1 MKKGQWFMND
11 ETGVITNIHREAVE
25 WYRQGATAWLRVVG
39 VTEKK
44 RRVQKMKLTQNK
56 LSVILATVVAGVSIL
71 ANCMTANA
79 AEPMKTRLENRYVL
93 AGSVDKIE
101 VFRNGIKTIH
111 VIDENG
117 EEWLYSYASM
127 EETPAD
133 GQKVTMIMNNNGTKT
148 IHDDIIEDVLWAR
161 PDEVNVD

>member
-1 MKKGQWFMND
+1 
-11 ETGVITNIHREAVE
+11 
-25 WYRQGATAWLRVVG
+25 
-39 VTEKK
+39 
-44 RRVQKMKLTQNK
+44 MKLTQNK

-79 AEPMKTRLENRYVL
+79 AELVKTRLQNRYVL
-93 AGSVDKIE
+93 AGCVEEIE

-111 VIDENG
+111 VVDENG

-133 GQKVTMIMNNNGTKT
+133 GQNVTMIMNNNGTET
-148 IHDDIIEDVLWAR
+148 IYDDIIEDVLWAR
-161 PDEVNVD
+161 PDEVDAD

>member
-1 MKKGQWFMND
+1 MNKAIRL
-11 ETGVITNIHREAVE
+11 TKSFTALLLTAIITLGTFAV
-25 WYRQGATAWLRVVG
+25 
-39 VTEKK
+39 
-44 RRVQKMKLTQNK
+44 
-56 LSVILATVVAGVSIL
+56 
-71 ANCMTANA
+71 TANA

-93 AGSVDKIE
+93 AGSVDEIE

-133 GQKVTMIMNNNGTKT
+133 DQNVTMIMNNNGTET
-148 IHDDIIEDVLWAR
+148 IYDDTIEDVLWTR
-161 PDEVNVD
+161 PDEVDVD

>member
-1 MKKGQWFMND
+1 MRL
-11 ETGVITNIHREAVE
+11 IH
-25 WYRQGATAWLRVVG
+25 
-39 VTEKK
+39 
-44 RRVQKMKLTQNK
+44 
-56 LSVILATVVAGVSIL
+56 IIATVIASISML
-71 ANCMTANA
+71 VNCMTANA
-79 AEPMKTRLENRYVL
+79 AESVKTRLQNRYVL
-93 AGSVDKIE
+93 AGHVEEIE

>member
-1 MKKGQWFMND
+1 MRLIH
-11 ETGVITNIHREAVE
+11 VIVTVM
-25 WYRQGATAWLRVVG
+25 VG
-39 VTEKK
+39 VSMLFT
-44 RRVQKMKLTQNK
+44 
-56 LSVILATVVAGVSIL
+56 S
-71 ANCMTANA
+71 MTANA
-79 AEPMKTRLENRYVL
+79 ADSVKTRLQNRYVL
-93 AGSVDKIE
+93 AGSVNAIE

-133 GQKVTMIMNNNGTKT
+133 GQKVTMIMNNNGTET

-161 PDEVNVD
+161 PDEVDVD

>member
-1 MKKGQWFMND
+1 
-11 ETGVITNIHREAVE
+11 
-25 WYRQGATAWLRVVG
+25 
-39 VTEKK
+39 
-44 RRVQKMKLTQNK
+44 MKLTQNK

-71 ANCMTANA
+71 ANCITANA
-79 AEPMKTRLENRYVL
+79 AEPMKTRLQNRYVL
-93 AGSVDKIE
+93 AGYVGEIE

-111 VIDENG
+111 VVDENG

-133 GQKVTMIMNNNGTKT
+133 GQKVTMVMNSNGTET
-148 IHDDIIEDVLWAR
+148 IYDDTIEDVLWAR

>member
-1 MKKGQWFMND
+1 
-11 ETGVITNIHREAVE
+11 
-25 WYRQGATAWLRVVG
+25 
-39 VTEKK
+39 
-44 RRVQKMKLTQNK
+44 MKLTQNK

-79 AEPMKTRLENRYVL
+79 AEPMKTRLDNRYVL
-93 AGSVDKIE
+93 AGSVDEIE

-127 EETPAD
+127 EKTPAD
-133 GQKVTMIMNNNGTKT
+133 GQNVTMIMNSNGTET
-148 IHDDIIEDVLWAR
+148 IYDDTIEDVLWAR

>member
-1 MKKGQWFMND
+1 MRLIH
-11 ETGVITNIHREAVE
+11 VIVTVM
-25 WYRQGATAWLRVVG
+25 VG
-39 VTEKK
+39 VSMLFT
-44 RRVQKMKLTQNK
+44 
-56 LSVILATVVAGVSIL
+56 S
-71 ANCMTANA
+71 MTANA
-79 AEPMKTRLENRYVL
+79 SEPMKTRLQNRYIL
-93 AGSVDKIE
+93 AGSVDEIE

-111 VIDENG
+111 VVDENG

-133 GQKVTMIMNNNGTKT
+133 GQKVTMIMNSNGTET

>member
-1 MKKGQWFMND
+1 
-11 ETGVITNIHREAVE
+11 
-25 WYRQGATAWLRVVG
+25 
-39 VTEKK
+39 
-44 RRVQKMKLTQNK
+44 MKLTQNK

-79 AEPMKTRLENRYVL
+79 AESVKTRLQNRYVL
-93 AGSVDKIE
+93 AGHVAGIE

>member
-1 MKKGQWFMND
+1 
-11 ETGVITNIHREAVE
+11 
-25 WYRQGATAWLRVVG
+25 
-39 VTEKK
+39 
-44 RRVQKMKLTQNK
+44 MKLTQNK

-79 AEPMKTRLENRYVL
+79 AEPMKTRLQNRYIL
-93 AGSVDKIE
+93 AGHVDEIE

-127 EETPAD
+127 EEIPAD

>member
-1 MKKGQWFMND
+1 MRL
-11 ETGVITNIHREAVE
+11 IH
-25 WYRQGATAWLRVVG
+25 
-39 VTEKK
+39 
-44 RRVQKMKLTQNK
+44 
-56 LSVILATVVAGVSIL
+56 IIATVIASISML
-71 ANCMTANA
+71 VNCMTANA
-79 AEPMKTRLENRYVL
+79 TNSVKIRLQNRYVL
-93 AGSVDKIE
+93 AGHVDEIE

-148 IHDDIIEDVLWAR
+148 IHDDIIEDVLWAQ
-161 PDEVNVD
+161 PDEVND

>member
-1 MKKGQWFMND
+1 MRL
-11 ETGVITNIHREAVE
+11 IH
-25 WYRQGATAWLRVVG
+25 
-39 VTEKK
+39 
-44 RRVQKMKLTQNK
+44 
-56 LSVILATVVAGVSIL
+56 IIATVIASISML
-71 ANCMTANA
+71 VNCMTANA
-79 AEPMKTRLENRYVL
+79 TNSVKIRLQNRYVL
-93 AGSVDKIE
+93 AGHVDEIE

-117 EEWLYSYASM
+117 EEWLYSYANM

>member
-1 MKKGQWFMND
+1 
-11 ETGVITNIHREAVE
+11 
-25 WYRQGATAWLRVVG
+25 
-39 VTEKK
+39 
-44 RRVQKMKLTQNK
+44 MKLTQNK
-56 LSVILATVVAGVSIL
+56 LSVILATVVAGVSML
-71 ANCMTANA
+71 FTSMTANA
-79 AEPMKTRLENRYVL
+79 ADSVKTRLQNRYIL
-93 AGSVDKIE
+93 AGHVDEIE

-133 GQKVTMIMNNNGTKT
+133 GQKVTMVMNSNGTET

-161 PDEVNVD
+161 PDEVDID